1 MPRLLV
7 HGGAGSIGAERRV
20 AYRAGLANALAAG
33 WTAFDDGADAVE
45 AVLRAVASME
55 ADEKAFN
62 AGIGGSPNR
71 DGDVE
76 LDAAVVRGEDGSAGA
91 VGAVRTARSA
101 VRLADRVR
109 RESPHVLVVGPGAD
123 ALVDDPIEPAA
134 LITDL
139 SREAWVAWRAGRER
153 ADAAPPPTGSATVGA
168 VAIDAAGDLAA
179 ATSTGGVLGKWPGR
193 VGDAPIVGAGTYAD
207 RAVAVS
213 ATGKGEAFL
222 RAVTA
227 KALADRLE
235 RGDDLALSLARA
247 LADVRRMDGSGGLIV
262 ATADGRLAYAFDT
275 AQLAVG
281 WTDGV
286 RTVAEVLDG
295 TETPT
300 VVVVD
305 GVRPRA

>member
-1 MPRLLV
+1 MPRLLI
-7 HGGAGSIGAERRV
+7 HGGAGTIRSERRD
-20 AYRAGLANALAAG
+20 AYRAGLRAALEAG
-33 WTAFDDGADAVE
+33 WSAFDEGADAVE

-55 ADEKAFN
+55 ADDQAFN
-62 AGIGGSPNR
+62 AGVGGSPNR
-71 DGDVE
+71 DGEVE

-91 VGAVRTARSA
+91 VAAVRTARSA

-109 RESPHVLVVGPGAD
+109 RETPHVLFVGAGAD
-123 ALVDDPIEPAA
+123 ALVDDPIEPDA
-134 LITDL
+134 LLTDVT
-139 SREAWVAWRAGRER
+139 RARWADWRAGREHD
-153 ADAAPPPTGSATVGA
+153 DATPPTGSATVGA

-213 ATGKGEAFL
+213 ATGRGEAFL

-235 RGDDLALSLARA
+235 RGDDLTVALRRA
-247 LADVRRMDGSGGLIV
+247 LADVRRMDGDGGLIV

-275 AQLAVG
+275 AHLALG
-281 WTDGV
+281 WTDGA
-286 RTVAEVLDG
+286 RSVADVLEGSAGVTAVVLDG
-295 TETPT
+295 ARR
-300 VVVVD
+300 
-305 GVRPRA
+305 GG